1 MRQCFIKD
9 CAKAAIENGIPV
21 AFGNDVGCPW
31 ITQYDFWRE
40 LVYFQKYIGV
50 SNAFAIYTAT
60 LNNAVLAGISV
71 ITGSI
76 EEGKC
81 ADLIMVQKD
90 PLKDLT
96 ALRTVDMVMARG
108 RLYEHPV
115 VKRKAVVDEQ
125 LDKFL

>member
-1 MRQCFIKD
+1 MK
-9 CAKAAIENGIPV
+9 
-21 AFGNDVGCPW
+21 
-31 ITQYDFWRE
+31 
-40 LVYFQKYIGV
+40 
-50 SNAFAIYTAT
+50 
-60 LNNAVLAGISV
+60 
-71 ITGSI
+71 
-76 EEGKC
+76 EGKC